1 MKILI
6 GITGGIA
13 AYKTLDVISILQR
26 KGHEVHVIMTDNANH
41 FVTLNSVNVISKE
54 NLKTETPDQTIH
66 IKESKWCD
74 VFVLCPA
81 TANTIAK
88 VVNGIGDSFLLSTI
102 LALPDKIRICVPA
115 MNTNMWENPI
125 TQNNLMQLEKY
136 GWKIINPVQ
145 GMLACN
151 DFGMGKLPSPK
162 VIVDKI
168 TNIIDPWPLWESPF
182 EDLQYRGTTIDSFSF
197 LDYDWTKR
205 FEINLFPHVGSFGV
219 RRRHDVHKGIDLY
232 AEVGTEVYPV
242 ENGRIVDICWFTGEP
257 LGMPWWEDTKAVYV
271 LGESGIVVYGEI
283 EPNPN
288 LKIGDHI
295 FLPKL
300 SERKESIGTVKKVL
314 KKDNKRPLS
323 MLHMELHDSDYI
335 HTEEWKIGM
344 SKPIGVK
351 DPTPYLLNIFERSK
365 YI

>member
-13 AYKTLDVISILQR
+13 AYKVLDVISILQK
-26 KGHEVHVIMTDNANH
+26 KGHEVHVIMSDNAHN
-41 FVTLNSVNVISKE
+41 FVTSNSVNVISKE

-88 VVNGIGDSFLLSTI
+88 VSNGIADSFLLSTI
-102 LALPDKIRICVPA
+102 LALPDKTRIFVPA
-115 MNTNMWENPI
+115 MNTNMWENPF
-125 TQNNLMQLEKY
+125 TQENIDKLKKH

-151 DFGMGKLPSPK
+151 DFGMGKLPNPK
-162 VIVDKI
+162 VIVEKI
-168 TNIIDPWPLWESPF
+168 IDIIDPLPKWKSPF
-182 EDLQYRGTTIDSFSF
+182 DGGNMKYKGTTIDSFSF
-197 LDYDWTKR
+197 LDYDWKKE

-232 AEVGTEVYPV
+232 AEVGTPVYPV
-242 ENGRIVDICWFTGEP
+242 ESGIIVDICWFTGEP
-257 LGMPWWEDTKAVYV
+257 LGMPWWEDTKAIYIK
-271 LGESGIVVYGEI
+271 GKSGIVVYGEI

-288 LKIGDHI
+288 FKIGDEI
-295 FLPKL
+295 YFPY
-300 SERKESIGTVKKVL
+300 RGDSIGTVKRVL
-314 KKDNKRPLS
+314 KKDNHRPLS
-323 MLHMELHDSDYI
+323 MLHMELHHPDHI
-335 HTEEWKIGM
+335 HTPQWKIGQ
-344 SKPIGVK
+344 SKPFGVL
-351 DPTPYLLNIFERSK
+351 DPTPYLLNIFKEE
-365 YI
+365 I